1 MCARMND
8 ADQASSTEKWF
19 TEAQKNI
26 RGAKRLSG
34 KRDLDRLT
42 IFHLQQA
49 MEMTVKGLAT
59 AHGRT
64 HGQLKEF
71 SHNYIELYVSLLE
84 EILEGSGL
92 ITVING
98 VLSAFYEEGSSY
110 DAIKHLSNTRD
121 HVLSPR
127 SSRKRRTDADWKRI
141 YLSAFQISPEDVRN
155 LIKAYD
161 QLKDAPALEGAG
173 REILRHKIAQDRG
186 IQPADVGT
194 LEVNKALTTLK
205 LQLRALVGLII
216 FGCVFWPHNMASRYP
231 APPNTEPDIWSVQD
245 SSMIGA
251 EHYSPQLGV
260 VKHLKILRECCEEVV
275 NTLVDGHRNRPAIFS
290 NQERSESG

>member
-98 VLSAFYEEGSSY
+98 VLSAFYEEGSSC

-141 YLSAFQISPEDVRN
+141 SCPPSRSVQKKSEISS
-155 LIKAYD
+155 
-161 QLKDAPALEGAG
+161 
-173 REILRHKIAQDRG
+173 RHMTSSKTHQ
-186 IQPADVGT
+186 
-194 LEVNKALTTLK
+194 
-205 LQLRALVGLII
+205 
-216 FGCVFWPHNMASRYP
+216 HSR
-231 APPNTEPDIWSVQD
+231 EPDEKYFDI
-245 SSMIGA
+245 
-251 EHYSPQLGV
+251 
-260 VKHLKILRECCEEVV
+260 K
-275 NTLVDGHRNRPAIFS
+275 
-290 NQERSESG
+290 